1 MDERL
6 AQLLRL
12 VVEDVVET
20 GEPAGSQRLVEA
32 HKLDVSP
39 ATVRNWFAELEAQGY
54 IAQPHTSSGRVPTEK
69 GYQMYVTELM
79 QREPLLRKEKAELE
93 RIISTST
100 DSATRTKAVSKM
112 MAELAETAIV
122 AGTGQADTYYTGL
135 SQLFAQP
142 EFRDWQRMVTFGEV
156 LDRMDD
162 VLIGIRSAT
171 FDEPTALIGR
181 QCPFGTACSSVVVT
195 LHDGS
200 LLGILGPMRLNY
212 RHSFA
217 LLETARELL
226 NPNV

>member
-6 AQLLRL
+6 SHLLRI

-39 ATVRNWFAELEAQGY
+39 ATVRNWFAELEDQGY
-54 IAQPHTSSGRVPTEK
+54 ITQPHTSSGRIPTEK
-69 GYQMYVTELM
+69 GYRTYVTELM
-79 QREPLLRKEKAELE
+79 QREPLPRKDRQELE
-93 RIISTST
+93 RVLDNGSDTVGK
-100 DSATRTKAVSKM
+100 TKAVSKM
-112 MAELAETAIV
+112 IAELAATAIV
-122 AGTGQADTYYTGL
+122 AGTGNADTYYTGL

-142 EFRDWQRMVTFGEV
+142 EFRDWQRMVTLGEV

-162 VLIGIRSAT
+162 VITGIRAAR

-195 LHDGS
+195 LKDGS
-200 LLGILGPMRLNY
+200 LLGILGPLRLDY
-212 RHSFA
+212 RQAFA

-226 NPNV
+226 N